1 MLNAAHALG
10 YGGCWIGANGLQEHP
25 TAQCVAKVLG
35 VPEDWHI
42 MSVFSIGV
50 PAETVVQRP
59 KKTLDEV
66 VAYNHF

>member
-1 MLNAAHALG
+1 M
-10 YGGCWIGANGLQEHP
+10 
-25 TAQCVAKVLG
+25 AKVLG